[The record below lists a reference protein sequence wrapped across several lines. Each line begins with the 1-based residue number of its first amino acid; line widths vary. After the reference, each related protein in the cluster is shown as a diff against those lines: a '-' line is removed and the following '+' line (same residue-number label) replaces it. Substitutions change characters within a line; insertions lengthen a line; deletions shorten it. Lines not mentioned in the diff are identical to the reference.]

1 MKTNNQNPAQYE
13 WGPFPFRDGEIYS
26 KNFTQRTRRR
36 RRTQREKESK
46 DE

>member
-13 WGPFPFRDGEIYS
+13 WGPFPFENGEIYS
-26 KNFTQRTRRR
+26 KNFTQRTQRK
-36 RRTQREKESK
+36 RRTQRKEGRK